1 MDLRELG
8 ALLKAERERQGISV
22 NEITDQIKI
31 SRTALIAI
39 EEGDESKLP
48 HSVYAKGF
56 IKNYARLLNLDA
68 EEVSQTL
75 AVAFDEEEDAAMRPA
90 YQESRETVTSIK
102 TGAGG
107 TKKSSSFGLVLLL
120 LLLLAGGALW
130 YFYFLAPKASLT
142 DNEAV
147 SKTESVAEPAAPASA
162 PDVAQPETAP
172 PVAEQSPPADTTANT
187 LDGPT
192 DSSASLPTDSQDL
205 QTSDSLDGQ
214 QATAG
219 EPSVSEQAL
228 GSEIPETP
236 PADQPSLSQ
245 PADSAQPEASVEK
258 PENEGLPVSDSEAS
272 GNHMILGDGPNV
284 VDITAKELCWLEA
297 AVDGGAMNE
306 TTLQKGQSLTGR
318 FEDVLLVRLGNAG
331 GVEIRFNG
339 KPYAFEGANGQVKTL
354 KFTTKKAETPP
365 AVAPE
370 GTNAPETSA
379 AAPAA
384 PVAPDASVATG
395 EKILE
400 AYGADGS
407 WMIIIA
413 DGKKSKEVFVK
424 KGERMTFPFEKN
436 IEVRLGNP
444 SNLVFTYDGKEY
456 PASSE
461 RGETKT
467 LHFPKGQ

>member
-39 EEGDESKLP
+39 EEGEESKLP

-68 EEVSQTL
+68 EEINQTL
-75 AVAFDEEEDAAMRPA
+75 SAVFDVEEDAAMRPA

-102 TGAGG
+102 AGAGG
-107 TKKSSSFGLVLLL
+107 AKKSSSLGLVLLL

-130 YFYFLAPKASLT
+130 YFYFLAPNVSLT
-142 DNEAV
+142 KDE
-147 SKTESVAEPAAPASA
+147 AAPQAESLADHAA
-162 PDVAQPETAP
+162 PGAP
-172 PVAEQSPPADTTANT
+172 RSELSPPASEQSADANTTADT
-187 LDGPT
+187 LDSPPETSPVG
-192 DSSASLPTDSQDL
+192 SQDL
-205 QTSDSLDGQ
+205 PASDSLDGQ
-214 QATAG
+214 KAMAG
-219 EPSVSEQAL
+219 ESSVSEQAL
-228 GSEIPETP
+228 SGDVPEP
-236 PADQPSLSQ
+236 PAVEQSQAPQAGDAAQ
-245 PADSAQPEASVEK
+245 PALSEDQSQT
-258 PENEGLPVSDSEAS
+258 EGLPVSDAEAP
-272 GNHMILGDGPNV
+272 GDGVILGEGPNV
-284 VDITAKELCWLEA
+284 VEIKAKELCWLEA

-318 FEDVLLVRLGNAG
+318 FEDILLVRLGNAG

-339 KPYAFEGANGQVKTL
+339 KPYAFDGAGGQVKTL
-354 KFTTKKAETPP
+354 KFTTKKSAET
-365 AVAPE
+365 AQE
-370 GTNAPETSA
+370 GTSA
-379 AAPAA
+379 SEASAAPAA
-384 PVAPDASVATG
+384 G
-395 EKILE
+395 EKVLE

-413 DGKKSKEVFVK
+413 DGKNSKEVFVK
-424 KGERMTFPFEKN
+424 KGERLTFPFQKN

-461 RGETKT
+461 RGESKT
-467 LHFPKGQ
+467 LHFP